1 MEVEPQL
8 LRISWINTAE
18 DPDSQSKKEA
28 VHIQFRIGKENKL
41 IILSEAYRRK
51 RKGFSKQFPAR

>member
-41 IILSEAYRRK
+41 LI
-51 RKGFSKQFPAR
+51 